1 MPEGYHACDGTP
13 VLPDDDVSDE
23 FRAKFTKYPLQDHA
37 IIKTKSVI
45 KVDVSES
52 DSVTSLAQTVDALK
66 SEQAIQN
73 TRLDNIENVAAN
85 KEITSL
91 EIQQLWEN

>member
-1 MPEGYHACDGTP
+1 MAYNANGGISIAEWSEVKKLVNDLSNT
-13 VLPDDDVSDE
+13 VNQELNKVS
-23 FRAKFTKYPLQDHA
+23 
-37 IIKTKSVI
+37 
-45 KVDVSES
+45 VD
-52 DSVTSLAQTVDALK
+52 TITALK